1 MLLLLVIVFLVVVI
15 VVVAAATVAIFVIAD
30 IGQQFVGLANL
41 LLFLLLPLFV
51 LCNFSHRCLYTAIIV

>member
-1 MLLLLVIVFLVVVI
+1 MLLLLVIVFLVVV
-15 VVVAAATVAIFVIAD
+15 VVVAAATAAIVVIAD

-51 LCNFSHRCLYTAIIV
+51 LCNFSHRCLYTATIV

>member
-1 MLLLLVIVFLVVVI
+1 MLPLVVLVV
-15 VVVAAATVAIFVIAD
+15 VVVAAASAAIVVIAD

-41 LLFLLLPLFV
+41 LLFVLLPLPLFV